1 MVKIEFT
8 SDYATK
14 KQGNIA
20 EYDGQLASTL
30 ISLGVAKLFKEAK
43 EVKEKPKKSK

>member
-14 KQGNIA
+14 KKGETA
-20 EYDGQLASTL
+20 EYDGMLASTL
-30 ISLGVAKLFKEAK
+30 INLGVAKVFKELK
-43 EVKEKPKKSK
+43 EKKSK